1 MAKRNSTKSHK
12 RTIFKSVTGL
22 SGQKRT
28 VVAKMRMLHALE
40 KTYGIVTP
48 AVQKVGI
55 DRTMHYLWLKS
66 DPVYAE
72 AVDDLV
78 ILKKD
83 FAEHKLFELADQGVP
98 QCVIE
103 VNKKVNRDRNY
114 GDKMDLGIG
123 LNPGTHNK
131 KIFIPD
137 NGRDVKNTIDIPF
150 ELSQPTK
157 LNGNGHAGNGS
168 DLEKAG

>member
-1 MAKRNSTKSHK
+1 MAKRKTTVHNKKS
-12 RTIFKSVTGL
+12 IFKSVDGL

-28 VVAKMRMLHALE
+28 IVSKMRMLRALE

-48 AVQKVGI
+48 ATQKVGI
-55 DRTMHYLWLKS
+55 DRTRHYEWLKT

-83 FAEHKLFELADQGVP
+83 FAEHKLFELAEQGVP

-150 ELSQPTK
+150 ELSQPPK

-168 DLEKAG
+168 DIQKAG